1 MVDLEQLETS
11 SDPNSASTWLLVLSA
26 AGIPHTVEADG
37 TLFTLSVPKDY
48 LLKAEYELATY
59 YHENENW
66 PPPKEKTDDFTPLF
80 LPFSFLVIGILAL
93 FYNVTGPWSIQS
105 KWFTLG
111 AGSSNAII
119 YEGEW
124 FRLVTALTLHADIV
138 HLLGNC
144 FIGGVLLHFL
154 CKTLGNGLGL
164 SSALLTAILGNFVNV
179 MIHGDDHNFVG
190 FSTMVFA
197 TVGVQTALRIYL
209 LHNTTRS
216 LLQVLAPFMAS
227 LGLLAMLGSS
237 GERTD
242 IGAHFFGL
250 ICGGG
255 FGYIFSKPM
264 LKVRHSIPIQ
274 LSCFSLS
281 VFLIIFSWWCALS
294 IAS

>member
-37 TLFTLSVPKDY
+37 IIFKLSVPKSY
-48 LLKAEYELATY
+48 LLKAEHELATY
-59 YHENENW
+59 HHENQNW
-66 PPPKEKTDDFTPLF
+66 PPKKEKPDDFTPLF
-80 LPFSFLVIGILAL
+80 LPFPFLIIGILAL

-105 KWFTLG
+105 TWFTLG
-111 AGSSNAII
+111 AGNSTAII
-119 YEGEW
+119 HEGEW
-124 FRLVTALTLHADIV
+124 FRIVTALTLHADVV

-144 FIGGVLLHFL
+144 LIGGVLLHFL
-154 CKTLGNGLGL
+154 CKTLGNGIGL
-164 SSALLTAILGNFVNV
+164 SSALLAAIVGNLINV
-179 MIHGDDHNFVG
+179 LIHGDGHNFVG

-197 TVGVQTALRIYL
+197 IVGVQTAIRITNL
-209 LHNTTRS
+209 QKTTKS
-216 LLQVLAPFMAS
+216 LLQIFAPFMAS

-250 ICGGG
+250 VCGGF
-255 FGYIFSKPM
+255 FGYVLSKPM
-264 LKVRHSIPIQ
+264 LKARHSMPIQ

-281 VFLIIFSWWCALS
+281 AFLVIFSWWCALNVVS
-294 IAS
+294 